1 MAWLREERDGDLLLL
16 TLNDPERANA
26 LSPALADEL
35 TAVYRRPLRAEGV
48 RAVILS
54 GAGKHFCAG
63 ADLSHLAALRDAGVE
78 ENRRDS
84 QRLRDLFAAV
94 LWQEALTVAA
104 VHGSCI
110 AGGCGLATA
119 HDFVVASDDA
129 KFMYSEVRI
138 GFVAALVATFLPL
151 RCKGRDVRE
160 LLLNPEL
167 VGAPRAL
174 ELGLIN
180 RVVAPGTAAAEA
192 RALAEGVLTTASSE
206 SLARSKR
213 LLLDVVGMPLAAALD
228 HAAEVNAASRA
239 TADCRHGIATFLET
253 KRPPRWR

>member
-1 MAWLREERDGDLLLL
+1 MSLLRQEREGDLLLL
-16 TLNDPERANA
+16 TLEDPERANA

-35 TAVYRRPLRAEGV
+35 IAVYRRPLRSEGV
-48 RAVILS
+48 RAVIL
-54 GAGKHFCAG
+54 GAAGKHFCAG
-63 ADLSHLAALRDAGVE
+63 ADLAHLAALRDAGPD

-94 LWQEALTVAA
+94 LWQDALTVAA
-104 VHGSCI
+104 VQGSCI

-119 HDFVVASDDA
+119 HDFVVAADDA

-160 LLLNPEL
+160 LLLAPEL
-167 VGAPRAL
+167 LPAARAA
-174 ELGLIN
+174 ELGLVN
-180 RVVAPGTAAAEA
+180 RVVPAGEERSTA
-192 RALAEGVLTTASSE
+192 RAWAETVLTNASSE
-206 SLARSKR
+206 SIARSKR
-213 LLLDVVGMPLAAALD
+213 LLLDVVGMPLAEALD

-239 TADCRHGIATFLET
+239 TEDCRHGIATFLAT